1 MIATWITPQV
11 VLNGTVNGLVIALV
25 AMGLVLTYRATRVI
39 NFAVGNMGLPA
50 AALLVVLVVNHGLGY
65 WTALLVSLLA
75 GAAFA
80 LGVELVVVRRLF
92 RAPRVILLVAT
103 IGVAQLA
110 QGLVLL
116 LPDVQRRRGS
126 GYPVPVDAVWEV
138 GDLRVSGP
146 QLTVVLVVPLLALGL
161 GLFLERTTF
170 GRTVAASADN
180 PDLARLSGISPR
192 RVSSFVWVVAGVLA
206 GISIILLSGLSGSP
220 IGITDLGA
228 TTLNRALVVAV
239 LAGLRSFPRT
249 VVAGIAV
256 GVMEAAV
263 RFNVVDQPGLIDLL
277 LLVAVVIAVALAAR
291 GGRDE
296 VTSWSFAPQHR
307 PVPAALAQRWWV
319 RHLGTLGGAA
329 AFAAAALLPL
339 VVTQPSRHL
348 LYSTVVA
355 FAVVTLSIVVIT
367 GWAGQLSLG
376 QMAFAGMGAL
386 FAAGLQRGLTM
397 EPHLGG
403 WRLFALELPAL
414 PWVVAAAGGV
424 VFAAAVA
431 VAVGVTALRVQGL
444 LLAVSTFAFALAAQQ
459 WFYRQPLLSG
469 GRLQS
474 VPVERGE
481 LWGVDLSEQR
491 SYYWLA
497 LGLLAVAVAAVARLR
512 RTGVG
517 RATIAVRENPE
528 AAAAYT
534 VGAARQ
540 KLVAFAL
547 AGGLAGL
554 GGILLAGAIGNV
566 PLTERFFQVDDSLAV
581 VAMAVIGG
589 LGSVSGA
596 LIGALWVVGLP
607 AFFPDSS
614 AVPFLVSGVGLLL
627 LLLYFPGGL
636 VQLGFRARD
645 ALLAWLSRRS
655 RAAARTAGAPAGA
668 APGSTGSATVAT
680 TTTRPPTGEP
690 RSAPVGE
697 GPPTGRP
704 AELPA
709 LVVADVSVRFGGNVA
724 VDGVNLDVSHRE
736 VVGLIGTNG
745 AGKSTLLDAIGG
757 FVPATGRVLLEGRD
771 LSRAGPAT
779 RARAGLGRTF
789 QAARLFPELTLH
801 ETVMVA
807 LEARGRSG
815 FWSSALAL
823 PASVRRERVRRSEAD
838 DLLDLLGLGPLAD
851 RRVGELSTGTR
862 RVAELACLLAL
873 GARVLC
879 LDEPT
884 AGVAQRDAEAFGP
897 LLREVADDLGAAMV
911 VIEHDLPL
919 IMGLSDRVYC
929 LDLGRVIAEGPPEQV
944 RDDPAVVAAYLGTAA
959 SAPG

>member
-1 MIATWITPQV
+1 VIATWVTSQV
-11 VLNGTVNGLVIALV
+11 LFNGAVSGLVIALV
-25 AMGLVLTYRATRVI
+25 AMGLVLTYRATKVI

-50 AALLVVLVVNHGLGY
+50 AALLVLLVVNHGVGY
-65 WTALLVSLLA
+65 WAALTIGLAA

-92 RAPRVILLVAT
+92 RAPRVVLLVAT

-116 LPDVQRRRGS
+116 LPDVQRRRGA
-126 GYPVPVDAVWEV
+126 GFPVPIESVWEV
-138 GDLRVSGP
+138 GGLRVIGP
-146 QLTVVLVVPLLALGL
+146 QLTAVVVAPLLAVGL
-161 GLFLERTTF
+161 GIFMERTTF

-192 RVSSFVWVVAGVLA
+192 RVSGFVWVVAGLLA
-206 GISIILLSGLSGSP
+206 SVSIVLLSGLSGSP

-228 TTLNRALVVAV
+228 STLNRALAVAV

-249 VVAGIAV
+249 VVAGIVV
-256 GVMEAAV
+256 GVVEAVV

-277 LLVAVVIAVALAAR
+277 LLVAVLVAVALQAR
-291 GGRDE
+291 RERGE
-296 VTSWSFAPQHR
+296 VSSWSFAPER
-307 PVPAALAQRWWV
+307 RSLPAALRSRWWA
-319 RHLGTLGGAA
+319 RHLGVLGGAA
-329 AFAAAALLPL
+329 AFAAAAVLPL
-339 VVTQPSRHL
+339 LITQPSRHL

-386 FAAGLQRGLTM
+386 FAAALQRGLTM

-403 WRLFALELPAL
+403 WRLFSLELPAL

-424 VFAAAVA
+424 AFAALVA
-431 VAVGVTALRVQGL
+431 VVVGVTALRVQGL

-459 WFYRQPLLSG
+459 WLYRQPLLSD
-469 GRLQS
+469 GRFQS

-481 LWGVDLSEQR
+481 LWGIDLGEQR
-491 SYYWLA
+491 TYYWAVLCV
-497 LGLLAVAVAAVARLR
+497 LAVAVAVVARLR

-517 RATIAVRENPE
+517 RATIAVRENPD

-534 VGAARQ
+534 VGPTRQ

-566 PLTERFFQVDDSLAV
+566 PLTERFFQVDDSLSV

-589 LGSVSGA
+589 LGSVAGA
-596 LIGALWVVGLP
+596 LVGALWVVGMP

-614 AVPFLVSGVGLLL
+614 AVPFLVSGVGLLG
-627 LLLYFPGGL
+627 LLLYLPGGL
-636 VQLGFRARD
+636 VQLGVRARD
-645 ALLAWLSRRS
+645 ALLGLLGRR
-655 RAAARTAGAPAGA
+655 RAG
-668 APGSTGSATVAT
+668 V
-680 TTTRPPTGEP
+680 GEP
-690 RSAPVGE
+690 RSASESEAVAESGSAAEPEVA
-697 GPPTGRP
+697 GPPATPRTAGAASP
-704 AELPA
+704 GLPVLA
-709 LVVADVSVRFGGNVA
+709 VTDVSVRFGGNLA
-724 VDGVNLDVSHRE
+724 VDRVSLVVGHGE

-757 FVPATGRVLLEGRD
+757 FVPATGRIELEGRD
-771 LSRAGPAT
+771 LSEARPAE

-789 QAARLFPELTLH
+789 QAARLFPDLTLR
-801 ETVMVA
+801 ETVLVA

-823 PASVRRERVRRSEAD
+823 PVSRRRERARRAEAD
-838 DLLDLLGLGPLAD
+838 GLLDLVGLGPLAEQQV
-851 RRVGELSTGTR
+851 RELSTGTR
-862 RVAELACLLAL
+862 RVAELAGLLAL

-919 IMGLSDRVYC
+919 VMDLSDRIYC
-929 LDLGRVIAEGPPEQV
+929 LDLGRVIAEGPPGQV
-944 RDDPAVVAAYLGTAA
+944 RDDPDVVAAYLGT
-959 SAPG
+959 STGTGR

>member
-1 MIATWITPQV
+1 MIATWVTPQV
-11 VLNGTVNGLVIALV
+11 LFNGAVGGLVIALV
-25 AMGLVLTYRATRVI
+25 AMGLVLTYRATKVI

-50 AALLVVLVVNHGLGY
+50 AALLVLLVVNHGVGY
-65 WTALLVSLLA
+65 WAALAVGLVA

-116 LPDVQRRRGS
+116 LPDVQRRRGA
-126 GYPVPVDAVWEV
+126 GFPVPIDSVWEV
-138 GDLRVSGP
+138 GELRVTGP
-146 QLTVVLVVPLLALGL
+146 QLTAVVVAPLLALGL
-161 GLFLERTTF
+161 GIFMERTTF
-170 GRTVAASADN
+170 GRTVTASADN

-192 RVSSFVWVVAGVLA
+192 RVSTFVWVAAGVLA
-206 GISIILLSGLSGSP
+206 SVSIVLLSGLSGSP

-228 TTLNRALVVAV
+228 STLNRALAVAV

-249 VVAGIAV
+249 VVAGVVV
-256 GVMEAAV
+256 GVVEAVV

-277 LLVAVVIAVALAAR
+277 LLVAVLVAVALQAR
-291 GGRDE
+291 RERAE
-296 VTSWSFAPQHR
+296 VSSWSFAPDRR
-307 PVPAALAQRWWV
+307 PIPAALRQRWWA
-319 RHLGTLGGAA
+319 RHVGALGGAVA
-329 AFAAAALLPL
+329 VAAAALLPL

-386 FAAGLQRGLTM
+386 FAAALQRGLSM

-403 WRLFALELPAL
+403 WRLFSVELPAL

-424 VFAAAVA
+424 AFAALMAV
-431 VAVGVTALRVQGL
+431 VVGVTALRVQGL

-459 WFYRQPLLSG
+459 WLYRQPLLSD
-469 GRLQS
+469 GRFQS

-481 LWGVDLSEQR
+481 LWGIDLSEQR
-491 SYYWLA
+491 TYYWAVLC
-497 LGLLAVAVAAVARLR
+497 LLVVAVAVVARLR

-517 RATIAVRENPE
+517 RGTIAVRENPD

-534 VGAARQ
+534 VGPVRQ

-566 PLTERFFQVDDSLAV
+566 PLTERFFQVDDSLSV

-596 LIGALWVVGLP
+596 LVGALWVVGLP

-614 AVPFLVSGVGLLL
+614 AVPFLVSGIGLLGLLL
-627 LLLYFPGGL
+627 YLPGGL
-636 VQLGFRARD
+636 VQLGVRARD
-645 ALLAWLSRRS
+645 ALLGRLGRGR
-655 RAAARTAGAPAGA
+655 AGA
-668 APGSTGSATVAT
+668 AAPDAGEPPEEPVPTAPASTGA
-680 TTTRPPTGEP
+680 RPVLRGSSVEA
-690 RSAPVGE
+690 SD
-697 GPPTGRP
+697 
-704 AELPA
+704 LPA
-709 LVVADVSVRFGGNVA
+709 LATTDVSVRFGGNLA
-724 VDGVNLDVSHRE
+724 VDRVSVVVGQGE
-736 VVGLIGTNG
+736 IVGLIGTNG

-757 FVPATGRVLLEGRD
+757 FVPATGRVVLEGRD
-771 LSRAGPAT
+771 VSSARPAE

-789 QAARLFPELTLH
+789 QAARLFPDLTLR

-823 PASVRRERVRRSEAD
+823 PVSLRRERARRAEAD
-838 DLLDLLGLGPLAD
+838 DLLDLVGLGPLAEQQV
-851 RRVGELSTGTR
+851 RELSTGTR
-862 RVAELACLLAL
+862 RVAELAGLLAL

-897 LLREVADDLGAAMV
+897 LLREVAADLGAAMV

-919 IMGLSDRVYC
+919 VMGLSDRIYC

-944 RDDPAVVAAYLGTAA
+944 RDDPDVVAAYLGTASGA
-959 SAPG
+959 RR

>member
-1 MIATWITPQV
+1 VIATWFTPQV
-11 VLNGTVNGLVIALV
+11 LFNGAVNGLVVALV

-50 AALLVVLVVNHGLGY
+50 ASLLVLLVVNHGVGY
-65 WTALLVSLLA
+65 WAALAVGLVA

-80 LGVELVVVRRLF
+80 LGVELVVVRRLSQ
-92 RAPRVILLVAT
+92 APRVILLVAT

-116 LPDVQRRRGS
+116 LPDVQRRRGA
-126 GYPVPVDAVWEV
+126 GFPVPIDSVWEV
-138 GDLRVSGP
+138 GELRVTGP
-146 QLTVVLVVPLLALGL
+146 QLTAVVVAPLLALGL
-161 GLFLERTTF
+161 GIFMERTTF

-192 RVSSFVWVVAGVLA
+192 RVSGFVWVVAGVLA
-206 GISIILLSGLSGSP
+206 SVSIVLLSGLSGSP

-228 TTLNRALVVAV
+228 STLDRALVVAV

-249 VVAGIAV
+249 VVAGIVV
-256 GVMEAAV
+256 GVVEAVV

-277 LLVAVVIAVALAAR
+277 LLVAVLVAVALQAR
-291 GGRDE
+291 RERAE
-296 VTSWSFAPQHR
+296 VSTWSFAPGRR
-307 PVPAALAQRWWV
+307 PLPVALQSQWWA
-319 RHLGTLGGAA
+319 RHLGALGGAV
-329 AFAAAALLPL
+329 AFAGAALLPL
-339 VVTQPSRHL
+339 LVTQPSRHL

-386 FAAGLQRGLTM
+386 FAAALQRGLSI

-403 WRLFALELPAL
+403 WRVLSLDLPAL

-424 VFAAAVA
+424 AFAALVA
-431 VAVGVTALRVQGL
+431 ALVGVTALRVQGL

-459 WFYRQPLLSG
+459 WLYRQPLLSD
-469 GRLQS
+469 GRFQS

-481 LWGVDLSEQR
+481 LWGIDLGEQR
-491 SYYWLA
+491 TYYWAVLCV
-497 LGLLAVAVAAVARLR
+497 LGVVVAVTARLR

-517 RATIAVRENPE
+517 RATIAVRENPD

-534 VGAARQ
+534 VGPARQ

-566 PLTERFFQVDDSLAV
+566 PLTERFFQVDDSLSV

-589 LGSVSGA
+589 LGSVTGA
-596 LIGALWVVGLP
+596 LVGALWVVGLP

-614 AVPFLVSGVGLLL
+614 AVPFLVSGVGLLG
-627 LLLYFPGGL
+627 LLLYLPGGL
-636 VQLGFRARD
+636 VQVGVRARD
-645 ALLAWLSRRS
+645 ALLGRLGSRR
-655 RAAARTAGAPAGA
+655 AIA
-668 APGSTGSATVAT
+668 APDA
-680 TTTRPPTGEP
+680 GEP
-690 RSAPVGE
+690 RSDARSAAAPVSAGGLPIPAAPCGE
-697 GPPTGRP
+697 RTDRP
-704 AELPA
+704 ALA
-709 LVVADVSVRFGGNVA
+709 VSDLSVRFGGNVA
-724 VDGVNLDVSHRE
+724 VDRVSLVVGPGE

-757 FVPATGRVLLEGRD
+757 FVPASGRVVLGGLD
-771 LSRAGPAT
+771 LSSARPAV

-789 QAARLFPELTLH
+789 QAARLFPDLTLR

-823 PASVRRERVRRSEAD
+823 PVSVRRERARRAEAD
-838 DLLDLLGLGPLAD
+838 DLLDLLGLGPLAS
-851 RRVGELSTGTR
+851 RRVSELSTGTR
-862 RVAELACLLAL
+862 RVAELAGLLAL

-919 IMGLSDRVYC
+919 VMGLSDRVYC

-944 RDDPAVVAAYLGTAA
+944 RDDPAVVAAYLGTGTG
-959 SAPG
+959 PRG